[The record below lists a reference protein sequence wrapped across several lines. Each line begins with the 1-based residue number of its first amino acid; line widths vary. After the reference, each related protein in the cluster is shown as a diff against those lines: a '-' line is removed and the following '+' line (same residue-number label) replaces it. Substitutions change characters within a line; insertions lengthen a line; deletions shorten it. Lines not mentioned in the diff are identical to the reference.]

1 MLVKELGETNCT
13 NAPLAPHMEVPTI
26 VRQHRDVGLMTPTLV
41 VQVMLDNHV
50 ERKFEQD
57 DTANGGGGGGGI
69 PVTMILQ
76 LFLRI

>member
-1 MLVKELGETNCT
+1 MKEVSEIDCT
-13 NAPLAPHMEVPTI
+13 NTPLAPHMGVPTI
-26 VRQHRDVGLMTPTLV
+26 VRQQMEVGLMAPTLV

-57 DTANGGGGGGGI
+57 DTTNGGGGGGGI